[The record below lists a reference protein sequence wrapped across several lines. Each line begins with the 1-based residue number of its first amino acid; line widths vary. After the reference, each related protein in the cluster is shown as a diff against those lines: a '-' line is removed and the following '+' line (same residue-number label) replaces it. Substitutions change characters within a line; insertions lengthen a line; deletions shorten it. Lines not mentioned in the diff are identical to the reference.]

1 MHRRRFLERAGA
13 AGVAVGTSLALAGCL
28 ADQYDVGMTAT
39 GFVPEAV
46 TVEVGDRVVWENT
59 SVRGHTVT
67 AYEDAIPEAAEY
79 FASGGFESE
88 AAARAAWSDEFGGR
102 LENGDRFSHTFS
114 VPGRYDYVCI
124 PHETGG
130 MVGAVIVEE

>member
-1 MHRRRFLERAGA
+1 MYRRRFLKRAGG
-13 AGVAVGTSLALAGCL
+13 AGVAVGTSLSLAGCL

-39 GFVPEAV
+39 QFRPEEI

-67 AYEDAIPEAAEY
+67 AYEDAIPDGAEY

-88 AAARAAWSDEFGGR
+88 AAAREAWSDFGGR